1 VAVDDLK
8 TGSAGGR
15 VVVVIRCRGG
25 ANGALRFGGSCL
37 VASGKRTE
45 DDTDSGDTKSEA
57 CEVLRRHRGLRLGE
71 SPMYGTR
78 LS

>member
-1 VAVDDLK
+1 MAVDDLI
-8 TGSAGGR
+8 SAMTCSW
-15 VVVVIRCRGG
+15 VIVMIRCRGG

-37 VASGKRTE
+37 VASGKRAE
-45 DDTDSGDTKSEA
+45 DDADSGETKSEA
-57 CEVLRRHRGLRLGE
+57 CEVVRRHGRLRLGE

>member
-25 ANGALRFGGSCL
+25 TNGTLRFGGSCL

-57 CEVLRRHRGLRLGE
+57 REVLRRHWGLRLGE
-71 SPMYGTR
+71 PPMYGTR